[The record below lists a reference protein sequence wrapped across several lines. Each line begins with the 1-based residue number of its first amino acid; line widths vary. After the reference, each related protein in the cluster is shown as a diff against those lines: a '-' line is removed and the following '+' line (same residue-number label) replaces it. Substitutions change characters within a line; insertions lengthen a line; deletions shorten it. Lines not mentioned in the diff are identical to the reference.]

1 MAEQLEAYTDYFYR
15 EIPQRLEQ
23 EKKRLTQWVSRI
35 PAQVQMRLQQE
46 HFRQERFTKRMA
58 AAWQARLLR
67 EEYRLRVEKRM
78 EVACMSRLQRELHRI
93 ELMEQKTQ
101 AASPE
106 LLLKKGYSITLK
118 DGKAV
123 TDASTLK
130 AGDKVVTR
138 MASGEV
144 ESIVEKINLKT
155 EYNGKKRNIQ

>member
-1 MAEQLEAYTDYFYR
+1 
-15 EIPQRLEQ
+15 
-23 EKKRLTQWVSRI
+23 
-35 PAQVQMRLQQE
+35 
-46 HFRQERFTKRMA
+46 
-58 AAWQARLLR
+58 
-67 EEYRLRVEKRM
+67 M